1 MCAVCRDACK
11 QTVYMFVKYLKKV
24 NAGVRMFM
32 QVSIFV
38 LVVVP
43 VYLASTS
50 VQCSFSVYIFPA
62 ALIF

>member
-1 MCAVCRDACK
+1 
-11 QTVYMFVKYLKKV
+11 
-24 NAGVRMFM
+24 MFM

-38 LVVVP
+38 LVVVVP